1 MKQDAEAQMIGFY
14 LLRGHTL
21 DEMLSL
27 STTDRLFYLAAMS
40 IYNDELQE
48 MGEGGRDGE
57 KR

>member
-1 MKQDAEAQMIGFY
+1 MKQDAEAQMVGFY

-27 STTDRLFYLAAMS
+27 STTDRLFYLAAME
-40 IYNDELQE
+40 IYNDELRE
-48 MGEGGRDGE
+48 LEKGGSDGE

>member
-1 MKQDAEAQMIGFY
+1 MKQDAEAQMVGFY

-27 STTDRLFYLAAMS
+27 STTDRLFYLAAME

-48 MGEGGRDGE
+48 LEKGGSDGE

>member
-1 MKQDAEAQMIGFY
+1 MRQDAEAQMVGFY

-27 STTDRLFYLAAMS
+27 STTDRLFYLAAME
-40 IYNDELQE
+40 IYNDELRE
-48 MGEGGRDGE
+48 LEKGGSDGE

>member
-27 STTDRLFYLAAMS
+27 STTDRLFYLAAME
-40 IYNDELQE
+40 IYNDELRE
-48 MGEGGRDGE
+48 LEKGGSDGE

>member
-14 LLRGHTL
+14 ILRGHTL

-48 MGEGGRDGE
+48 IGEGGRDGE

>member
-1 MKQDAEAQMIGFY
+1 MKQDADAQMVGFY

-27 STTDRLFYLAAMS
+27 STTDRLFYLAAME
-40 IYNDELQE
+40 IYNDELRE
-48 MGEGGRDGE
+48 LEKGGSDGE

>member
-27 STTDRLFYLAAMS
+27 STTDRLFYLAAME
-40 IYNDELQE
+40 IYNDELRE
-48 MGEGGRDGE
+48 LEKGESDGE